1 MMFALLLESAVRSL
15 VLAIAVCFG
24 LKVFRVRGGQAKRV
38 AWTVVLIAALSM
50 PLLMQWSAVTLTA
63 PAVTPEWITAAPPV
77 VQLARQHV
85 PQNVAL
91 PGPRNW
97 SVILFQAY
105 LVVSSALLLRLF
117 VGLGLTLRLV
127 WNAKTVRVS
136 DDLDVCVSSS
146 LRAPVTFGSRILLP
160 DEWLNWDSTTRLA
173 VLSHERSHVERGD
186 FYIQLLASIH
196 RVIFWF
202 SPLAWWMQARLTEL
216 AELESDDAAIVEVAD
231 RSKYAEILLELANR
245 PAPRD
250 VMGIAM
256 ARPST
261 VSRRIERILA
271 ETAVRGKLGGTR
283 RAVLILCIFPL
294 IVLMAGSCGRSQA
307 QVQRPPIL
315 SIPPA
320 LGSAPMPGLPVLQA
334 LVVPGVSGR
343 TIQQRDSFVTLHN
356 GTDAFGVVAGDY
368 KTFYGS
374 QEDARRAESL
384 RDTIQ
389 GDYIWFKHDAKFY
402 VITDPQTVQR
412 AKGILMPGETDQQEL
427 SARQAELS
435 AQQAVLG
442 AQQAQLGEQQSR
454 ITVNPPDLRNAL
466 DELRARLDTTAAR
479 GLRQEDL
486 AALQAGISGLQAR
499 LGESQAQ
506 AGARQA
512 ELGAQQ
518 ARLGEE
524 QAQLGRQQA
533 ALGQQQAKRA
543 EEMWRNM
550 QMLLE
555 ETLRNGQAR
564 SIP

>member
-15 VLAIAVCFG
+15 VLAIAVSIG
-24 LKVFRVRGGQAKRV
+24 LKVFRVRGSQAKRV
-38 AWTVVLIAALSM
+38 VWTVVLVAALSM
-50 PLLMQWSAVTLTA
+50 PLLMQWGTVTLPA
-63 PAVTPEWITAAPPV
+63 PAVTPEWMTVAPPAIQL
-77 VQLARQHV
+77 VQPLV
-85 PQNVAL
+85 PQNVAHSIS
-91 PGPRNW
+91 RNW
-97 SVILFQAY
+97 SAILFQAY
-105 LVVSSALLLRLF
+105 LLVSSAFLLRLF
-117 VGLGLTLRLV
+117 VGLGLTLRMV
-127 WNAKTVRVS
+127 RNAKTVRVS
-136 DDLDVCVSSS
+136 DDLNVRVSSS
-146 LRAPVTFGSRILLP
+146 LKAPVTFGSKILLP
-160 DEWLNWDSTTRLA
+160 DEWMNWDSTTRRA

-196 RVIFWF
+196 QVIFWF
-202 SPLAWWMQARLTEL
+202 SPLAWWMQARLAEL

-231 RSKYAEILLELANR
+231 RLKYAEILLEFANR
-245 PAPRD
+245 PARGG
-250 VMGIAM
+250 VMSVAM

-271 ETAVRGKLGGTR
+271 ETAVRGKLGRATR
-283 RAVLILCIFPL
+283 ALLILCIVPW
-294 IVLMAGSCGRSQA
+294 IALMAGSCVRSQA
-307 QVQRPPIL
+307 QVQPPPL
-315 SIPPA
+315 PATPSAVTPAPPPVAPAPPA
-320 LGSAPMPGLPVLQA
+320 
-334 LVVPGVSGR
+334 PGVARR
-343 TIQQRDSFVTLHN
+343 TIQQRDSFVT
-356 GTDAFGVVAGDY
+356 TDNNTEAFAVVTGDY
-368 KTFYGS
+368 RTLFGS

-389 GDYIWFKHDAKFY
+389 GDYIWFKHDSKFY

-412 AKGILMPGETDQQEL
+412 AKTILMTAEIEQKEL

-435 AQQAVLG
+435 AQQSELG

-454 ITVNPPDLRNAL
+454 VTVNPPNLTIAL
-466 DELRARLDTTAAR
+466 DELRARLDISAAR

-486 AALQAGISGLQAR
+486 AALQPGIAGLQAR

-518 ARLGEE
+518 ARLGEQ

-533 ALGQQQAKRA
+533 AFGHEQARKA
-543 EEMWRNM
+543 EDVWQTMRT
-550 QMLLE
+550 LLE